1 MAIGIFEQSFGFSPI
16 VRRHCKFASKPV
28 GSYIKF
34 SHTDPPKAPLHHIL
48 SLTLFFFQVSMDRT
62 QILLVGLPIFLF
74 FSDILNLFSPQPSPK
89 PTHHH
94 LPPIHPKP
102 HPQPHLQQPLEF
114 PTQVSRLPSS
124 KFTILNPFLVP
135 IFVLLSGFL
144 LTVFFLFNFVQKQSG
159 IGLIGIGN
167 TVSIDFCTSCSY
179 KFVQFLA
186 FFQFRSNCLI

>member
-1 MAIGIFEQSFGFSPI
+1 MSKTCIKQHKHTSDVQFSTKLNEPKVTNFPI
-16 VRRHCKFASKPV
+16 N
-28 GSYIKF
+28 I
-34 SHTDPPKAPLHHIL
+34 
-48 SLTLFFFQVSMDRT
+48 
-62 QILLVGLPIFLF
+62 
-74 FSDILNLFSPQPSPK
+74 LFSSS
-89 PTHHH
+89 TRESSRAITT
-94 LPPIHPKP
+94 PPIHPKP